1 MLSLKLCRLLHRPTL
16 CVNFPLSVCCPFLP
30 NLQTHP
36 LLGCTCQ
43 LGHGHAC
50 TSAVFTVPR
59 MLSARRR
66 TCIFIAASRRP
77 CQHGSKMHGHCKST
91 RHKQPQPHIQ
101 NYINP
106 CRFGVLQQHIV
117 LGAPCVQASSCWAGP
132 PASLQHRPACCAQ
145 PRVLLCSKQPT
156 LARHNAAPLGRPA
169 RRARSAA
176 KGLPRGGEAARQRRV
191 AGGSRGGRIPG
202 AAQLSALLG
211 GQAHGHHSEARG
223 RCQALQHSERVAC
236 RTVPARVNRA
246 WLEPWKRGAAA
257 RPSSTAS
264 AWPAGR

>member
-1 MLSLKLCRLLHRPTL
+1 MHALALYLLCRGCSLLAD
-16 CVNFPLSVCCPFLP
+16 
-30 NLQTHP
+30 
-36 LLGCTCQ
+36 
-43 LGHGHAC
+43 GHAY
-50 TSAVFTVPR
+50 SLQHPDGPAS
-59 MLSARRR
+59 M
-66 TCIFIAASRRP
+66 AAK
-77 CQHGSKMHGHCKST
+77 CMGTAKST

-106 CRFGVLQQHIV
+106 CRFGVLQQHTV

-132 PASLQHRPACCAQ
+132 PASLQHRTACCAQ

-191 AGGSRGGRIPG
+191 AGGSRVGRIPG